1 MMLWQAPGGRAHL
14 CWGNVAVADGIARP
28 KAACRRWWP
37 NLDTWLPLFDGGTV
51 TCRTCLR
58 TTTVTHVPAW
68 TLPEVPADRMSPTVE
83 AVRARW
89 AAGLPATGGAG

>member
-1 MMLWQAPGGRAHL
+1 MELWKSPNGKTHF
-14 CWGNVAVADGIARP
+14 CWRFFDRP
-28 KAACRRWWP
+28 EAACRRWWP
-37 NLDTWLPLFDGGTV
+37 NLDTWLPVLAGGEI

-58 TTTVTHVPAW
+58 TITLVRVPAW
-68 TLPEVPADRMSPTVE
+68 TLPEVPAERMSPTVE